1 MRTRAVAMA
10 LVTVLAAAA
19 CGSSKGTTA
28 SPAGSAGSNPCA
40 KGNLTL
46 VTPGQLTIG
55 TDNPAFDPYFQGPTG
70 HEWKGQFNHD
80 PYNDQGFE
88 DATAYAVAE
97 QLGFQ
102 KSDVKWVAV
111 PFNNSYKPGPKNFD
125 FYLAQVSYS
134 PQRAQGADL
143 SDSYYDVQQAVVALQ
158 GTPIA
163 NVTTLA
169 GLKSYRFGTQIG
181 TTSYDVIKSVIQPS
195 QSTQVYDTLN
205 AALQALKNKQIDG
218 LVVDFPTAYYMAN
231 VQLSN
236 GTVVGILPSADSGSK
251 EHFSMVLQKGS
262 PLTQCVN
269 GALSALRADGTLAQ
283 IQDRWLN
290 QAAHAPNLQ

>member
-1 MRTRAVAMA
+1 MRTRAFVMAVVAA
-10 LVTVLAAAA
+10 LAAAA
-19 CGSSKGTTA
+19 CGSSGGTTA
-28 SPAGSAGSNPCA
+28 SPAGSTAPNPCA
-40 KGNLTL
+40 KSNLTL

-70 HEWKGQFNHD
+70 HEWTGQFNHD

-88 DATAYAVAE
+88 DATAYAVAQ
-97 QLGFQ
+97 QLGFT
-102 KSDVKWVAV
+102 KAEVKWVAV

-125 FYLAQVSYS
+125 FYLAQVSYT

-143 SDSYYDVQQAVVALQ
+143 TDSYYDEQEAVVALQ
-158 GTPIA
+158 GTEIA
-163 NVTTLA
+163 NATSVA
-169 GLKSYRFGTQIG
+169 ALKPFTYGAEIG
-181 TTSYDVIKSVIQPS
+181 TTSYDVTKSTIQPDS
-195 QSTQVYDTLN
+195 AVQTFNTLN
-205 AALQALKNKQIDG
+205 AALQALKNGQIDG

-236 GTVVGILPSADSGSK
+236 GTIVGILPATAGR
-251 EHFSMVLQKGS
+251 EHFSMVLEKGS
-262 PLTQCVN
+262 SLTQCVN

-290 QAAHAPNLQ
+290 QAAHAPELQ

>member
-1 MRTRAVAMA
+1 MRLRPFALAVA
-10 LVTVLAAAA
+10 VTFVAAA
-19 CGSSKGTTA
+19 CGSSGGSTA
-28 SPAGSAGSNPCA
+28 GPAGSTATNPCA
-40 KGNLTL
+40 KSNLSL

-70 HEWKGQFNHD
+70 HEWTGQFNHD

-88 DATAYAVAE
+88 DATAYAVA
-97 QLGFQ
+97 QRLGF
-102 KSDVKWVAV
+102 STGDVNWVAV

-143 SDSYYDVQQAVVALQ
+143 SDSYYDEQEAVVALQ
-158 GTPIA
+158 GTDIA
-163 NVTTLA
+163 KATSVA
-169 GLKSYRFGTQIG
+169 ALKPFTYGAQIG
-181 TTSYDVIKSVIQPS
+181 TTSYDVTKSTIQPGS
-195 QSTQVYDTLN
+195 SIQTFNTLN
-205 AALQALKNKQIDG
+205 AALQALKNRQIDG

-236 GTVVGILPSADSGSK
+236 GTIVGILPTTAGK
-251 EHFSMVLQKGS
+251 EHFSMVLEKDS
-262 PLTQCVN
+262 PLTDCVN

-290 QAAHAPNLQ
+290 QAANAPELH

>member
-1 MRTRAVAMA
+1 MRTRAFVMAIVA
-10 LVTVLAAAA
+10 TLAAAA
-19 CGSSKGTTA
+19 CGSSGGSTA
-28 SPAGSAGSNPCA
+28 SSAGSTPANPCA
-40 KGNLTL
+40 KSNLTL

-70 HEWKGQFNHD
+70 HEWTGEFNHD

-88 DATAYAVAE
+88 DATAYAVAQ
-97 QLGFQ
+97 QLGFTKDQ
-102 KSDVKWVAV
+102 VKWVAV

-163 NVTTLA
+163 SA
-169 GLKSYRFGTQIG
+169 KSVSDLQSYKFGTQIG
-181 TTSYDVIKSVIQPS
+181 TTSYDLIQNVVQPS

-205 AALQALKNKQIDG
+205 AALQALKNGQIDG
-218 LVVDFPTAYYMAN
+218 LVTDFPTAYYMAN
-231 VQLSN
+231 IQLDN
-236 GTVVGILPSADSGSK
+236 GTVVGILPNANSGSP

-262 PLTQCVN
+262 SLTPCVN
-269 GALSALRADGTLAQ
+269 AALSALHADGTLAQ

-290 QAAHAPNLQ
+290 QAAHAPDLQ

>member
-1 MRTRAVAMA
+1 MRIRAVALA
-10 LVTVLAAAA
+10 LVVALAAAA
-19 CGSSKGTTA
+19 CGASKGTTA
-28 SPAGSAGSNPCA
+28 SPAGSTGPNPCA
-40 KGNLTL
+40 KANLSL

-102 KSDVKWVAV
+102 KSDVNWVAV

-158 GTPIA
+158 GTPISK
-163 NVTTLA
+163 VTSVA

-236 GTVVGILPSADSGSK
+236 GTVVGILPGANSGSN

-262 PLTQCVN
+262 QLTQCVN

>member
-102 KSDVKWVAV
+102 KSDVNWVAV

-143 SDSYYDVQQAVVALQ
+143 SDSYYDVQQAVVGLQ

-181 TTSYDVIKSVIQPS
+181 TTSYDVIKSVIQPT

>member
-1 MRTRAVAMA
+1 MRTRAFAMA
-10 LVTVLAAAA
+10 IVATLAAAA
-19 CGSSKGTTA
+19 CGSSGGSTA
-28 SPAGSAGSNPCA
+28 SSAGSTPANPCA
-40 KGNLTL
+40 KSNLTL

-70 HEWKGQFNHD
+70 HEWTGQFNHD

-88 DATAYAVAE
+88 DATAYAVAQ
-97 QLGFQ
+97 QLGFSKDQ
-102 KSDVKWVAV
+102 VNWVAV

-134 PQRAQGADL
+134 SKRAQGADL

-158 GTPIA
+158 GKPISS
-163 NVTTLA
+163 VTTVA
-169 GLKSYRFGTQIG
+169 GLKPYRFGTQIG
-181 TTSYDVIKSVIQPS
+181 TTSYDLINSVIQPS
-195 QSTQVYDTLN
+195 QSTQVYDTSD
-205 AALQALKNKQIDG
+205 AALQALKNGQIDG
-218 LVVDFPTAYYMAN
+218 LVTDFPTAYYMAN

-236 GTVVGILPSADSGSK
+236 GTVVGILPGAGSGPK
-251 EHFSMVLQKGS
+251 EHFSLVLQKGS
-262 PLTQCVN
+262 ALTQCVN

-290 QAAHAPNLQ
+290 QAAHAPELQ

>member
-1 MRTRAVAMA
+1 M
-10 LVTVLAAAA
+10 
-19 CGSSKGTTA
+19 
-28 SPAGSAGSNPCA
+28 
-40 KGNLTL
+40 TL

-88 DATAYAVAE
+88 DATAYAVAD
-97 QLGFQ
+97 QLEFSKDQ
-102 KSDVKWVAV
+102 VQWVAV

-158 GTPIA
+158 GTPISK
-163 NVTTLA
+163 VTTVA
-169 GLKSYRFGTQIG
+169 GLKPYQFGTQVG
-181 TTSYDVIKSVIQPS
+181 TTSYDVIQSVIQPS

-236 GTVVGILPSADSGSK
+236 GTVVGILPGANSGSK

-262 PLTQCVN
+262 SLTQCVN
-269 GALSALRADGTLAQ
+269 SALAALRADGTLAK
-283 IQDRWLN
+283 IQDRWLT
-290 QAAHAPNLQ
+290 QAAHAPALQ

>member
-10 LVTVLAAAA
+10 LVTLLAAAA

-102 KSDVKWVAV
+102 KSDVNWVAV

-134 PQRAQGADL
+134 PKRAQGADL

-163 NVTTLA
+163 DVTTLA

-181 TTSYDVIKSVIQPS
+181 TTSYDVIKSVIQPT

-269 GALSALRADGTLAQ
+269 GALSALRADGTLAE